1 MSFFTKLFAS
11 IGIGSARVDTKL
23 ERDKYRPGDEVKGVV
38 EVKGGAVAQNIEE
51 IYISLHTKY
60 IVESDSKEGMKTA
73 TIERIRINDPFTILV
88 DEIKEIPFS
97 FTLPLDTPLT
107 YGKVK
112 VWIATSMDIK
122 NAVDP
127 RDEDFIDVVPTP
139 LIHATFL
146 ELTHLGFKLR
156 EAECE
161 EAPYILRKRVPF
173 LQEFEFVP
181 ISGPFCGKLDE
192 VEFTFFQST
201 LDEATILLEIDR
213 RSRGLTGLFS
223 EILELDETKVQLHL
237 NSRDIPHLEKI
248 LYDVIAKYVS

>member
-1 MSFFTKLFAS
+1 MSFFTKLFTS

-23 ERDKYRPGDEVKGVV
+23 ERDTYRPGDKVKGVV

-60 IVESDSKEGMKTA
+60 IVESDSKEEMKKT

-112 VWIATSMDIK
+112 VWVATSVDIK

-139 LIHATFL
+139 LVHAAFL
-146 ELTHLGFKLR
+146 ALTNLGFKLR

-161 EAPYILRKRVPF
+161 EAPYTLRKRVPY

-181 ISGPFCGKLDE
+181 INGSFRGKIDE
-192 VEFTFFQST
+192 VELTFFQSAV
-201 LDEATILLEIDR
+201 DEADILLEIDR

-223 EILELDETKVQLHL
+223 EILELDETKVQLHVT
-237 NSRDIPHLEKI
+237 SRDIPHLEKI
-248 LYDVIAKYVS
+248 LYDVVVKYV